1 MPADW
6 GQILRVPLAGF
17 LGFAETGR
25 TATEPQSVFLAD
37 KTRERRRATSLIPF
51 LLAVART
58 EALLYHAEVER
69 GRGARPGLAPTLAP
83 LTQTLLSRQP
93 SASPAPDPAGELP
106 VELTNCSSHG
116 PDPPLWTLLPG
127 LVT

>member
-25 TATEPQSVFLAD
+25 TATEPQAVFLGD
-37 KTRERRRATSLIPF
+37 KIRERRRATSLIPF

-69 GRGARPGLAPTLAP
+69 GEHAPG
-83 LTQTLLSRQP
+83 
-93 SASPAPDPAGELP
+93 
-106 VELTNCSSHG
+106 
-116 PDPPLWTLLPG
+116 
-127 LVT
+127 